1 MNQVILIGRITADPE
16 VRYTNN
22 QNAFCHFTL
31 AVDRTKDITDFIRCN
46 AWNKTA
52 EIMAQHVH
60 KGERIAVTGQIQT
73 GTYTD
78 KNGQK
83 INTTEISVGR
93 LEFIEPK
100 QQAPQYQQPQQQKP
114 QQQNL
119 YQPEEFVPVTG
130 PDDDLPF

>member
-16 VRYTNN
+16 LRYTYD
-22 QNAFCHFTL
+22 QTAFCRFSL
-31 AVDRTKDITDFIRCN
+31 AVPRTAEITDFIRCN

-52 EIMAQHVH
+52 EIMAQYVH

-73 GTYTD
+73 GQYTN
-78 KNGQK
+78 KYGQK
-83 INTTEISVGR
+83 ISTTEVSVWR
-93 LEFIEPK
+93 VEFIEPK
-100 QQAPQYQQPQQQKP
+100 QQPK
-114 QQQNL
+114 QQNL

>member
-73 GTYTD
+73 GQYTD

-83 INTTEISVGR
+83 ISTTEVSVGR

-100 QQAPQYQQPQQQKP
+100 QAPQYQQPQQPK
-114 QQQNL
+114 QQQF
-119 YQPEEFVPVTG
+119 QPEEFVPVTG

>member
-52 EIMAQHVH
+52 EIMSQYVR
-60 KGERIAVTGQIQT
+60 KGERIVVTGQIQT
-73 GTYTD
+73 GSYTD

-83 INTTEISVGR
+83 INTTEVSVGR

-100 QQAPQYQQPQQQKP
+100 QAAPQYQQPQQKP
-114 QQQNL
+114 QQQQF
-119 YQPEEFVPVTG
+119 QPEEFVPVTG